1 MLYWVGITDRD
12 WFETVRGL
20 EPDEVNFWQPSER
33 VPRKLETGC
42 PFLFKLHSPLNYIV
56 GGGFFV
62 RFTVLPCFVAW
73 DAFREKNGAS
83 SLNEL
88 MQRTA
93 RYRKAPQTS
102 SARIGCNVLAE
113 PFFLE
118 EEEWIPIP
126 HDWPRSAQRGYTY
139 DTGSETGNRLW
150 RQIEKRLTSRHG
162 AVAVQEPR
170 FGEAY
175 LTRAKL
181 GQGTFR
187 TLVADAYHRR
197 CAVTA
202 ERSLPALEAAHI
214 KAHAA
219 AGPNRTQNGLLLRAD
234 IHRLFDDGYVT
245 VDPALRFVVS
255 SRLREEFENGR
266 IYYELADKALANLP
280 DRPTDHPRRE
290 FLEWHNSEV
299 YLG

>member
-1 MLYWVGITDRD
+1 MLYWVGITDGD
-12 WFETVRGL
+12 WFETLRRL
-20 EPDEVNFWQPSER
+20 QPDEVNFWQPSER
-33 VPRKLETGC
+33 APRRMEAGC

-62 RFTVLPCFVAW
+62 RFTVLPCFLAW
-73 DAFREKNGAS
+73 DAFRENNGAS
-83 SLNEL
+83 GLEEL
-88 MQRTA
+88 VQRTA
-93 RYRKAPQTS
+93 RYRKTQQTPGT
-102 SARIGCNVLAE
+102 RIGCNVLAE
-113 PFFLE
+113 PFFFE
-118 EEEWIPIP
+118 EDEWIPVP
-126 HDWPRSAQRGYTY
+126 DNWPRNVQRGYTY
-139 DTGSETGNRLW
+139 DTGNEFGNRLW
-150 RQIEKRLTSRHG
+150 GEVCERLVPRQAADT
-162 AVAVQEPR
+162 VQEPR

-175 LTRAKL
+175 LTRARL

-187 TLVADAYHRR
+187 TLVTDAYHRR
-197 CAVTA
+197 CAVTG

-219 AGPNRTQNGLLLRAD
+219 EGPNRTQNGLLLRAD

-255 SRLREEFENGR
+255 PRLREEFENGR
-266 IYYELADKALANLP
+266 AYYALAGSPLKNLP
-280 DRPTDHPRRE
+280 DQLTDQPRRE